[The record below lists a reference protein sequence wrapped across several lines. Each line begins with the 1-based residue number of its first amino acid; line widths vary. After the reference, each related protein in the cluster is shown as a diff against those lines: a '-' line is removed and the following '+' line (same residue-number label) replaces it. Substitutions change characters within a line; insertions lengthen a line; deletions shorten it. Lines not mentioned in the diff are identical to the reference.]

1 MCTIEREREH
11 IGSIWSRVT
20 CLDSKLAA
28 QSLARRALGDS
39 RSLRLLTVV
48 IENKQ
53 YKKINKQ
60 YIKQYLM
67 TNQTIPKDSTRCYE
81 CVSERI
87 TEIGAMVKKF

>member
-1 MCTIEREREH
+1 MCILEREREH

-20 CLDSKLAA
+20 CIDSPLAA
-28 QSLARRALGDS
+28 QSPARQALGDS

-53 YKKINKQ
+53 YKQINKQ

-67 TNQTIPKDSTRCYE
+67 TKQTALKYSSRHYE
-81 CVSERI
+81 LMSVRI
-87 TEIGAMVKKF
+87 T